1 MKECGSAFE
10 SLGNKQDFLLCTD
23 SRQDP
28 NLFPACEVKKERGS
42 GEEREKEKGFLQNAL
57 WVLFKHVSR
66 LHQLQ
71 GLSTTTCPSSTGD
84 IFREVNALGTES
96 FVNSA
101 AVEGFPFS
109 DFIKGNLPRDLLL
122 SATSII
128 ALKGGKEVFSLC
140 HSLSLFLYCLHVS
153 HSPPISLSPYL
164 SLFFPFLLSSPPNF
178 TSSIAMSLNMYTHVS
193 SQTS

>member
-57 WVLFKHVSR
+57 GVLFKHVSR
-66 LHQLQ
+66 LRQLQ

-128 ALKGGKEVFSLC
+128 ALKGGKEVFSL
-140 HSLSLFLYCLHVS
+140 SVTLSLSFYTVSTSLTPLLSLFLLIFLYF
-153 HSPPISLSPYL
+153 
-164 SLFFPFLLSSPPNF
+164 FFPFLLCQLLIYRF
-178 TSSIAMSLNMYTHVS
+178 I
-193 SQTS
+193 